1 MGLIVFLTL
10 LIAIIA
16 LILAY
21 KAYTRSGGNIEELR
35 ANVHELGIST
45 EKIRQ
50 MTADALSKMEKSL
63 RGKEHGKADNGT
75 SSETGSDENK
85 QQ

>member
-1 MGLIVFLTL
+1 MGFIIFLTL
-10 LIAIIA
+10 LISIVA

-21 KAYTRSGGNIEELR
+21 KAYTRSGGNVDELR
-35 ANVHELGIST
+35 SSINELGLST

-50 MTADALSKMEKSL
+50 MTADALAKMEKSL
-63 RGKEHGKADNGT
+63 RGKEHGPTDAGEN
-75 SSETGSDENK
+75 SDDK